1 MIVRRLVG
9 LAVAAAATATLAA
22 TTLVVAPAPAAP
34 AAVETP
40 TAATAASI
48 TSVTDVVELRPLTT
62 SSDERIV
69 DDLGRDVLLR
79 GANVNSLGE
88 YWQGV
93 PSIPPTIA
101 VTDADWASMAA
112 HGMSV
117 VRLLV
122 TWSRVEPQRGVI
134 DQAYLDLVD
143 TTVRAAARHGIY
155 SVIDMHQD
163 AWSATVATTDPAS
176 CPPGTGP
183 GKGWDGAPAWAT
195 FTDGASTCTP
205 GDRYAAPAVNTAFT
219 SFYQDRDGIRTAFA
233 AMWGAV
239 SARFAGRPEVAGF
252 DLLNEPPATLPADQL
267 SPLYD
272 QLLTDTI
279 AAIRGAET
287 TAGAPFHHLI
297 IVEPAVGFA
306 DQSNGIVIPD
316 PARLGLSP
324 IGFVAGPHNYAE
336 SIGGLPVTVEQLNKI
351 YVDLATA
358 RGVPT
363 WIGEY
368 GYWNTDPKTLETARR
383 EARSDD
389 ELRIGG
395 AWWQWRQSCG
405 DPHAVQWENGTV
417 VAPSGTS
424 VQLNLL
430 GCPANT
436 DLGPNEDFLH
446 VLGRAYPR
454 TSPGLL
460 TSLRSDPDTGELDVV
475 ATAGAGDVGRQ
486 LVVWVPDGHPLD
498 LRSENLTAV
507 ETTAVAGGTLVT
519 ASVASAGCYALHDR
533 TATVSCVADVPSTT
547 TTTTVAAPAAAVTP
561 AFTG

>member
-1 MIVRRLVG
+1 VIPRRLAARVG
-9 LAVAAAATATLAA
+9 ALVAVA
-22 TTLVVAPAPAAP
+22 TLVVTTLGATGTSAAP
-34 AAVETP
+34 AQPATVSTSAL
-40 TAATAASI
+40 AA
-48 TSVTDVVELRPLTT
+48 VTDVVELRPLTT

-93 PSIPPTIA
+93 PSIPATIP

-122 TWSRVEPQRGVI
+122 TWSRVEPQRGAI

-155 SVIDMHQD
+155 SIIDMHQD

-176 CPPGTGP
+176 CPAGTVP

-205 GDRYAAPAVNTAFT
+205 GDRYAAPAVNNAFT
-219 SFYQDRDGIRTAFA
+219 AFYQDRDGVRTAFA

-239 SARFAGRPEVAGF
+239 SARFAGRPEAAGF
-252 DLLNEPPATLPADQL
+252 DLLNEPPATIPADQL

-272 QLLTDTI
+272 QLLSDTI
-279 AAIRGAET
+279 AAIRGAEAK
-287 TAGAPFHHLI
+287 AGAAFQHLI
-297 IVEPAVGFA
+297 VVEPAVGFA

-368 GYWNTDPKTLETARR
+368 GYWNTDPKTLETVRR

-417 VAPSGTS
+417 VAPGGTS

-436 DLGPNEDFLH
+436 DLGPNEDFLK

-454 TSPGLL
+454 TSPGRL
-460 TSLRSDPDTGELDVV
+460 TALRSDPDTGELDVV
-475 ATAGAGDVGRQ
+475 ATAGTGDVGRQ

-498 LRSENLTAV
+498 LRGENLTAV
-507 ETTAVAGGTLVT
+507 ETTAVEGGTLVT
-519 ASVASAGCYALHDR
+519 ASVAAAGCYALHDR
-533 TATVSCVADVPSTT
+533 TATVSCAADVPSTT
-547 TTTTVAAPAAAVTP
+547 TTTADVPTTAAVTP